1 MDHLFDCDVQQPLQV
16 NNMKPKQD
24 KPARQPLKAITF
36 RLPLDTISKIK
47 ALSARHKMSD
57 AKTVRKAVEEMA
69 ER

>member
-1 MDHLFDCDVQQPLQV
+1 
-16 NNMKPKQD
+16 MKPEQN

-47 ALSARHKMSD
+47 ALSALHKTSD